1 MKRSRAVSVQIA
13 RPFGEVYDFLVTP
26 ANFVKWGP
34 VQDAEMIHIGG
45 RDYLVQVPRGQAVL
59 RFIEPNS
66 FGVLDYWVFEPGAD
80 PDAVTSCRLVPN
92 EEGCEFTLLWL
103 QRQGDDDVQFQS
115 EVDWLTADLGVLK
128 SLLEA

>member
-13 RPFGEVYDFLVTP
+13 KPFEEVYDFLATP
-26 ANFVKWGP
+26 TNFAKWGP
-34 VQDAEMIHIGG
+34 VQDAEMVHAGG
-45 RDYLVQVPRGQAVL
+45 RDYLVQMPRGQVVM

-66 FGVLDYWVFEPGAD
+66 HGVLDYWMFPRGDVAGP
-80 PDAVTSCRLVPN
+80 VTSCRLVPN
-92 EEGCEFTLLWL
+92 EEGCEFTVLWL
-103 QRQGDDDVQFQS
+103 QREGGDDVQFQS